1 MEVSGIL
8 VYEDLEGGFWGIVGN
23 DGSRYE
29 LDENPPKKL
38 AVPGTMV
45 EAELKP
51 AGEVSIKQWGKP
63 VKVVSI
69 KRAEG

>member
-1 MEVSGIL
+1 MQVSGIL

-29 LDENPPKKL
+29 LDEDPPEKL

-45 EAELKP
+45 EAEVQP
-51 AGEVSIKQWGKP
+51 SGDVSIRQWGKP
-63 VKVVSI
+63 VKVRSM
-69 KRAEG
+69 KRSDV